1 MNKKI
6 ITTSEAPAAIGPYS
20 QAIRIGEF
28 LYTSGQ
34 ISLDPNSMELITGN
48 IEVETERVLK
58 NIEAILNA
66 DGLKLNN
73 IIKTTVYLTDLS
85 EFGRMNQVYE
95 KFFVE
100 NINKS
105 FSILR
110 LEKIIPAVPLEL
122 KNVYSQIETK
132 IKKSWQDSVKVGLL
146 DHLKQKY
153 RYSYDIKNL

>member
-1 MNKKI
+1 MDKKI

-34 ISLDPNSMELITGN
+34 ISLDPKSMELITGN

-100 NINKS
+100 NK
-105 FSILR
+105 
-110 LEKIIPAVPLEL
+110 PARACVQVAALP
-122 KNVYSQIETK
+122 K
-132 IKKSWQDSVKVGLL
+132 DAKVEI
-146 DHLKQKY
+146 DAIAHL
-153 RYSYDIKNL
+153 

>member
-6 ITTSEAPAAIGPYS
+6 ITTPEAPAAIGPYS
-20 QAIRIGEF
+20 QAIRIGDF

-58 NIEAILNA
+58 NIEAILLA
-66 DGLKLNN
+66 DGLSLNN

-100 NINKS
+100 TK
-105 FSILR
+105 
-110 LEKIIPAVPLEL
+110 PARACVQVAALPKGAKVE
-122 KNVYSQIETK
+122 IEA
-132 IKKSWQDSVKVGLL
+132 IAYQ
-146 DHLKQKY
+146 
-153 RYSYDIKNL
+153 

>member
-1 MNKKI
+1 MDKKI
-6 ITTSEAPAAIGPYS
+6 ITTSEAPVAIGPYS

-34 ISLDPNSMELITGN
+34 ISLDPKSMELITGN

-100 NINKS
+100 TK
-105 FSILR
+105 
-110 LEKIIPAVPLEL
+110 PARACVQVAALPKGAKVEIDAIA
-122 KNVYSQIETK
+122 YS
-132 IKKSWQDSVKVGLL
+132 
-146 DHLKQKY
+146 
-153 RYSYDIKNL
+153 